1 MHQLDVKARRG
12 KTVPSRRGEKKRE
25 KLGSV
30 GEFWSEIYVSPYI
43 YSKAARAFHGS
54 LERFRVG
61 YRIVRPE
68 TDQIILLTPYRTHK
82 RIVKKDEWKG
92 KKKRALGLEWKK
104 DGWMSSCSEPRE
116 RKRGMTKPLQNL
128 WTIFFFP
135 FHLKIKQKGSRISVV
150 IALLPHVYSRSALVN
165 KENGKRTRWYDL
177 LKAPETPTLFRGDKR
192 RIEFRC

>member
-1 MHQLDVKARRG
+1 
-12 KTVPSRRGEKKRE
+12 
-25 KLGSV
+25 
-30 GEFWSEIYVSPYI
+30 
-43 YSKAARAFHGS
+43 
-54 LERFRVG
+54 
-61 YRIVRPE
+61 
-68 TDQIILLTPYRTHK
+68 
-82 RIVKKDEWKG
+82 
-92 KKKRALGLEWKK
+92 LGLEWKK

-165 KENGKRTRWYDL
+165 KENGKCTRWYDL